1 MGYPVKPLKR
11 TQRDLVEAMV
21 NLLRKE
27 PFEKITIDD
36 VCDEALVHRS
46 TFYRY
51 YHNKYELLESMLEYT
66 AYIFFVEK
74 GELEDD
80 RSFVTQLIKMISQE
94 PIIFQNLTI
103 NNEFFDSYSQL
114 LDIVSQIILKGI
126 TNQHEHDDLSHFPL
140 FHSLANSKNVNLS
153 VHIFSGAILTIFME
167 WIKLDNSN
175 EQTLT
180 DMIDNLMHEFPPL
193 CD

>member
-36 VCDEALVHRS
+36 ICDEALVHRS

-66 AYIFFVEK
+66 AYIFFV
-74 GELEDD
+74 
-80 RSFVTQLIKMISQE
+80 
-94 PIIFQNLTI
+94 
-103 NNEFFDSYSQL
+103 
-114 LDIVSQIILKGI
+114 
-126 TNQHEHDDLSHFPL
+126 
-140 FHSLANSKNVNLS
+140 
-153 VHIFSGAILTIFME
+153 
-167 WIKLDNSN
+167 
-175 EQTLT
+175 
-180 DMIDNLMHEFPPL
+180 
-193 CD
+193 